1 MSLKDEFKKMITEL
15 SSKFTFPPISDI
27 FFPPFHKGGQ
37 PKDAQFMAISLESG
51 AAGISFVLLPDEK
64 MEQYNTL
71 KLPDFTGKAPQE
83 VALEFGNKDL
93 IKEMISLAAINAICQ
108 HVMRETS
115 FKAESATDSL
125 GLLSVS
131 AGDRIGMVGLFFGLV
146 KTIRNAGAD
155 LVVIEKNEQLIKKF
169 PDLPMTLDATKLKTC
184 NKILCTS
191 TTLLNNSLD
200 EILTHC
206 SPGAFISII
215 GPTAGYFPDPLFAR
229 GVDVVGGRVVKN
241 GAQFL
246 QLLAEGKHWGEA
258 TQRTCF
264 QKKTYTGIFNTGQWR
279 G

>member
-1 MSLKDEFKKMITEL
+1 MRLKDEFKKMITEL
-15 SSKFTFPPISDI
+15 SSKFKFPPISGI
-27 FFPPFHKGGQ
+27 FFPPLHKGGQ
-37 PKDAQFMAISLESG
+37 PNNAQFMAVSLENG

-64 MEQYNTL
+64 IKQYNTL
-71 KLPDFTGKAPQE
+71 KPSDFTGKDPKE
-83 VALEFGNKDL
+83 LALEFGNEDPV
-93 IKEMISLAAINAICQ
+93 KEMISLAAINAICQ
-108 HVMRETS
+108 YVMQAAR
-115 FKAESATDSL
+115 FKVESAVDSL

-155 LVVIEKNEQLIKKF
+155 LVIIEKNERLIQKH
-169 PDLPMTLDATKLKTC
+169 PNLPITLDATRLQTC

-206 SPGAFISII
+206 SPDAFISII

-229 GVDVVGGRVVKN
+229 GIDVVGGRVVKN

-246 QLLAEGKHWGEA
+246 QLLAEGKRWGDA

-264 QKKTYTGIFNTGQWR
+264 QKETYTGIF
-279 G
+279 